1 MIDIALKLL
10 LLGQRSNFPE
20 IHLHGNKNFHFSK
33 ISNIKYWRTTLLRY
47 RFLHHPTIFVH
58 QLKAPIPGIPE
69 KCSLSPACAKKDWL
83 VELCQQLE
91 VIKVILYQNCR
102 YQHGWR
108 PNDGNEDACRKITLS
123 MCWGPSVTKFSQQ
136 DCQGEKTCTW
146 GHALAPCS
154 LLFTKVKYTTFSI
167 AKSKIKMRTDLCWEV
182 EDLWLGHSHDHSLG
196 QRLVQFILYISF
208 KMLMP
213 IAFGCKPS
221 QDFSDM
227 MLFDGKDS
235 NSYLGEVQLQSRVIK
250 EQCIW
255 FVWASELFI
264 GFNSLQ

>member
-1 MIDIALKLL
+1 M
-10 LLGQRSNFPE
+10 QPVS
-20 IHLHGNKNFHFSK
+20 SM
-33 ISNIKYWRTTLLRY
+33 
-47 RFLHHPTIFVH
+47 
-58 QLKAPIPGIPE
+58 
-69 KCSLSPACAKKDWL
+69 CKKDWL
-83 VELCQQLE
+83 VKLCQQLE

-196 QRLVQFILYISF
+196 QRLVRFILYISF
-208 KMLMP
+208 RMLMP